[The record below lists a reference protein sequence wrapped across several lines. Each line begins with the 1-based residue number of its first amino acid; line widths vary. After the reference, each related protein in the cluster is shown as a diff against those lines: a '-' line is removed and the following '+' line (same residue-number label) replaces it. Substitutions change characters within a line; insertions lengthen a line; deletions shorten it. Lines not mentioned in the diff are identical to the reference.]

1 MAKFSF
7 SRTQRGNVDS
17 GTLVTL
23 GIWEENSFSFP
34 TRSHSQNFPYYRS
47 TNAKRGNSVWKNYI
61 PLVCITISRQLR
73 GKGRGMGKKKKKK
86 KNWNLAAINARP
98 SDKSK
103 SKVGQELYR
112 ADNRRVV

>member
-47 TNAKRGNSVWKNYI
+47 TNAKRGNSVLENYI
-61 PLVCITISRQLR
+61 PSFALR
-73 GKGRGMGKKKKKK
+73 YHDNYVEKGVEWEKKKKK

>member
-1 MAKFSF
+1 MQNAEIPYG
-7 SRTQRGNVDS
+7 RIT
-17 GTLVTL
+17 
-23 GIWEENSFSFP
+23 FP
-34 TRSHSQNFPYYRS
+34 RLHYDIT
-47 TNAKRGNSVWKNYI
+47 T
-61 PLVCITISRQLR
+61 ITI
-73 GKGRGMGKKKKKK
+73 GKGRGMERKKKKK

>member
-1 MAKFSF
+1 M
-7 SRTQRGNVDS
+7 GE
-17 GTLVTL
+17 L
-23 GIWEENSFSFP
+23 
-34 TRSHSQNFPYYRS
+34 HS
-47 TNAKRGNSVWKNYI
+47 
-61 PLVCITISRQLR
+61 LVCITISRQLR
-73 GKGRGMGKKKKKK
+73 GKGRGMEKKKKK

>member
-1 MAKFSF
+1 M
-7 SRTQRGNVDS
+7 GE
-17 GTLVTL
+17 L
-23 GIWEENSFSFP
+23 
-34 TRSHSQNFPYYRS
+34 HSPRLHYDI
-47 TNAKRGNSVWKNYI
+47 TTITWKRAWN
-61 PLVCITISRQLR
+61 
-73 GKGRGMGKKKKKK
+73 GKKKKKK

>member
-1 MAKFSF
+1 M
-7 SRTQRGNVDS
+7 GE
-17 GTLVTL
+17 L
-23 GIWEENSFSFP
+23 
-34 TRSHSQNFPYYRS
+34 HS
-47 TNAKRGNSVWKNYI
+47 
-61 PLVCITISRQLR
+61 LVCITISRQLQLE
-73 GKGRGMGKKKKKK
+73 KGVEWKKKKKK